1 MRLTKPEIMGSMTV
15 TPHYRNMQVLKLGRN
30 ATESVAIAADT
41 QGRSKLRALKLRLHG
56 TKDFRPILIKL
67 GQILSKFHI
76 TTGILFSNTTCSR
89 YFAVFLAA

>member
-1 MRLTKPEIMGSMTV
+1 MRLTKPETMGSMTV
-15 TPHYRNMQVLKLGRN
+15 TPHYRNMQALKLGIRN

-76 TTGILFSNTTCSR
+76 TTGILFSNTT
-89 YFAVFLAA
+89 